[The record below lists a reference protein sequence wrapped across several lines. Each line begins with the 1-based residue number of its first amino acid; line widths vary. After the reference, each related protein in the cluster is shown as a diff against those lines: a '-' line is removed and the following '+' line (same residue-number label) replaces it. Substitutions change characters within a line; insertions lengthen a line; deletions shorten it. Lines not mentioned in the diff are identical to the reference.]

1 MRPSSRSRR
10 ERVISRARATLSA
23 ARPSPAAASPPS
35 TFRALPLCR
44 AEANAQPDCAAG
56 AAHAAWRASSQKTF
70 ERQSRFAPLR
80 DRQQPLVSTCGRGEL
95 HAERH
100 FVVRH
105 RDRDGDGGKSE
116 QRPQRATRRVS
127 GLSEFPRRRRRCR
140 WRDDRVE
147 GRQPLRY
154 GSDQRVAPRGSSVGL
169 NTVTPWNDSTSTVGL
184 KPTTPQYAAGRI
196 NEPLVC
202 VPIAAGTCPSA
213 TAAAEPDDEPPGV
226 YPARHGFLV
235 LPGWT
240 NANSVVTVLPSTNPP
255 ARRSRS
261 MQSASYAGRAPA

>member
-1 MRPSSRSRR
+1 SEPYANTHQSEPAGLDFKLAASDTASSSSVSAWRPSTASAYRARMRPSSRSRR

-35 TFRALPLCR
+35 TFRALLLCR
-44 AEANAQPDCAAG
+44 AKASAQPDCAAG

-127 GLSEFPRRRRRCR
+127 GLSEFPRRRRRA
-140 WRDDRVE
+140 
-147 GRQPLRY
+147 G
-154 GSDQRVAPRGSSVGL
+154 GATIASKGANHSV
-169 NTVTPWNDSTSTVGL
+169 
-184 KPTTPQYAAGRI
+184 
-196 NEPLVC
+196 
-202 VPIAAGTCPSA
+202 
-213 TAAAEPDDEPPGV
+213 TAAI
-226 YPARHGFLV
+226 
-235 LPGWT
+235 
-240 NANSVVTVLPSTNPP
+240 SVS
-255 ARRSRS
+255 
-261 MQSASYAGRAPA
+261 